1 MEQVGLLALS
11 SVLNVMLSTPPLP
24 PPQSYTLLSPE
35 HGQMATNCSEMINSK
50 CCKDQCI
57 KTSVFAVS
65 VPIAGVQTGLH
76 QKVRIRTSP
85 NLYLRMLFALRI
97 FFIRFGLLL
106 LDFNMRTQ
114 RLTVLFG

>member
-57 KTSVFAVS
+57 KTSVCSERAYRW
-65 VPIAGVQTGLH
+65 G
-76 QKVRIRTSP
+76 P
-85 NLYLRMLFALRI
+85 N
-97 FFIRFGLLL
+97 RFTPESENQN
-106 LDFNMRTQ
+106 FS
-114 RLTVLFG
+114 